1 MTEEIS
7 KVLKLVEE
15 GKLDKEQAAELI
27 NLLQD
32 KGNSNSVNLQ
42 KQPSNPYLDKVLK
55 VRVSSEAG
63 DDVNVNLPIK
73 LVKAVLGVGVSIA
86 ERIPQAEKYVK
97 DINIDLLIDAIE
109 NELEGQIVDVTSA
122 NGEKVL
128 VFIE

>member
-32 KGNSNSVNLQ
+32 KGNSVNLQ

-128 VFIE
+128 VFID